1 MEPKTLSEILG
12 KVKAKPLVDTLADGL
27 TEVQTPTLFDRV
39 NKVKAKAIVE
49 TLGCTLEEGEA

>member
-12 KVKAKPLVDTLADGL
+12 KVKAKPLVDAFADAL

-39 NKVKAKAIVE
+39 AKVKAKAIVE
-49 TLGCTLEEGEA
+49 TLRCTLEEVEA